1 MKRSSLVRPT
11 ARRWRRQ
18 RGGITLL
25 LIMVLIVLSAMLG
38 ALAVRG
44 STNELRLAGSQR
56 TNRAGFYCAEAG
68 LNAARPIFATNVGQW
83 NTIFALDP
91 TTGTMTL
98 PGNVPYPITG
108 DIDGDGNPD
117 YQVKIR
123 DNYDELPTQN
133 KLVDNDLAAIMTS
146 VCISSTLQTG
156 SNNGRTLQAI
166 VAYSGNGG
174 TDYRYQAG
182 HSSTHSGNAN

>member
-1 MKRSSLVRPT
+1 MKRSFPVRQPG
-11 ARRWRRQ
+11 RRWRRQ

-25 LIMVLIVLSAMLG
+25 LIMVLIVLAAMLG

-68 LNAARPIFATNVGQW
+68 LNAARPIFAANVGQW
-83 NTIFALDP
+83 NNIFALAAN
-91 TTGTMTL
+91 GTMTL
-98 PGNVPYPITG
+98 PTGQSYPLTG

-117 YQVKIR
+117 YQVRIR
-123 DNYDELPTQN
+123 DNYDELPTAN
-133 KLVDNDLAAIMTS
+133 NLVDNDLAAIMTS
-146 VCISSTLQTG
+146 TCISSTLQTG
-156 SNNGRTLQAI
+156 SASGRTLQAI

>member
-1 MKRSSLVRPT
+1 MKRSSLVRPG
-11 ARRWRRQ
+11 RRWRRQ

-68 LNAARPIFATNVGQW
+68 LNAARPILAANVGQW
-83 NTIFALDP
+83 NTIFALAS
-91 TTGTMTL
+91 TATMTL
-98 PGNVPYPITG
+98 PVGSVTYPITG
-108 DIDGDGNPD
+108 DIDGDGNAD
-117 YQVKIR
+117 YQVTLR
-123 DNYDELPTQN
+123 DNYDEFPTSLP
-133 KLVDNDLAAIMTS
+133 LVDNDLAAIMKS

-156 SNNGRTLQAI
+156 SASGRTLQAI